1 MAPTPRPVLRRLVPG
16 LALGAALALG
26 GCVGNSPYE
35 DLMQAQPNGSP
46 FARALFQDYS
56 YLARSFGIGEAP
68 STSAFDSSDA
78 ISIASLDSDVADV
91 ANAYA
96 EKALVAAKG
105 EEPLPEPAPTDD
117 EKAEQLRQRLLRA
130 LDQGRTKAPAAAARA
145 QADYDCWTLNGTV
158 ESLAAAAAAC
168 RRSFNASLPRLES
181 QLHLAAAP
189 AAAPAAPSADFT
201 AYFELNSAVLTPDAM
216 AVLRQAIDTA
226 RAGRQSRITVAGHT
240 DTVGSAPYNLTL
252 SKKRA
257 AAIRDALVSM
267 GARPAAIQIS
277 GLGEDDLAVQTPDGV
292 AEAKN
297 RRGVVTLVP

>member
-1 MAPTPRPVLRRLVPG
+1 MAPAPRPVLLRLVPG
-16 LALGAALALG
+16 LALGAVLALG
-26 GCVGNSPYE
+26 GCVGTSPYE

-56 YLARSFGIGEAP
+56 YLARSFGVGQAP
-68 STSAFDSSDA
+68 STTAFDASGS

-105 EEPLPEPAPTDD
+105 EEPLPEPAATDD

-130 LDQGRTKAPAAAARA
+130 LDQGRTKVPAAAARA
-145 QADYDCWTLNGTV
+145 QADYDCWTLNSTV
-158 ESLAAAAAAC
+158 DSLAAAAAAC
-168 RRSFNASLPRLES
+168 RRSFNASLARLES
-181 QLHLAAAP
+181 QLNPVAAP
-189 AAAPAAPSADFT
+189 APAAAPSADFT
-201 AYFELNSAVLTPDAM
+201 AYFDLNSAVLTPDGM

-226 RAGRQSRITVAGHT
+226 RAGRQSRITVVGHT
-240 DTVGSAPYNLTL
+240 DTLGSPPYNVAL

-277 GLGEDDLAVQTPDGV
+277 GVGEDGLAVQTPDGV

-297 RRGVVTLVP
+297 RRAVVTLLP